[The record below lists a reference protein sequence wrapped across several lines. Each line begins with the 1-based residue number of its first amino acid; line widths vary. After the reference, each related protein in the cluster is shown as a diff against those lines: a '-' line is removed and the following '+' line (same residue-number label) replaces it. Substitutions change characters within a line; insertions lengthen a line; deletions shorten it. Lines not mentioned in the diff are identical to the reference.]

1 MTVREL
7 CSCLQRKIAER
18 WKPSS
23 FVCVSGF
30 MSPLFPTL
38 VIVALLALLVWPSV
52 EPRLRRRLR
61 GRTKRRGYFRD

>member
-1 MTVREL
+1 
-7 CSCLQRKIAER
+7 
-18 WKPSS
+18 
-23 FVCVSGF
+23 